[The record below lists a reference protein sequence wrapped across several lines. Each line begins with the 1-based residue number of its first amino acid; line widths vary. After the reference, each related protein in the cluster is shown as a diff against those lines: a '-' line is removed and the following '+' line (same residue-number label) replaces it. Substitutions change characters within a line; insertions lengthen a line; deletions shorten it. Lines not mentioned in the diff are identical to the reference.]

1 MPRQNTRVKN
11 TNVHAHAHSHRNSN
25 KALFMKGNVCM
36 GMVLK
41 CSGSR
46 MAHLILP
53 ERKESESNEKR
64 GVAAVRVAERG
75 GAAAARAR
83 EKRRRLVIAECK
95 SNRMMEGGG
104 MEEHKHYSWGN

>member
-1 MPRQNTRVKN
+1 M
-11 TNVHAHAHSHRNSN
+11 
-25 KALFMKGNVCM
+25 MGNVCM

-46 MAHLILP
+46 TAHLILP

-75 GAAAARAR
+75 GAVAARAR
-83 EKRRRLVIAECK
+83 EQRRRLVIAECK
-95 SNRMMEGGG
+95 SNRMIESGG
-104 MEEHKHYSWGN
+104 MEEHKHYSRGN